1 MGNSYTGASY
11 DGFLKTFGPCTSKI
25 SIDGEW
31 RNIIGMQ
38 ICVNAGKVNVWHTVT
53 DPKISISSS
62 WEDVL
67 LAEDF

>member
-1 MGNSYTGASY
+1 
-11 DGFLKTFGPCTSKI
+11 
-25 SIDGEW
+25 
-31 RNIIGMQ
+31 MQ